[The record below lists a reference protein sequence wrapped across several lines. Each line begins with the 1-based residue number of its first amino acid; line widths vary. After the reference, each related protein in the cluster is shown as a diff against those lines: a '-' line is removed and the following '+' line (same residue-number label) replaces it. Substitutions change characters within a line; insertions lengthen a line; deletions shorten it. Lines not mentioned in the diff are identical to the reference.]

1 MARCAE
7 HVWLDGKGFLPV
19 MIMDDCSDGGV
30 AGLSGSK
37 PSELPV
43 IPRVTSLGAAQV
55 PACRRPV
62 SNCLIMVCSGFERQ
76 LYCSSSIFRCPE
88 CSWKTSQQMPY
99 RTTLQR
105 FQALI
110 AIDNALPRCH
120 GPDLYTQLFKVVPED
135 FCQTHRL

>member
-1 MARCAE
+1 M
-7 HVWLDGKGFLPV
+7 WLDGKGFLPV
-19 MIMDDCSDGGV
+19 MIIDDCSDGGV

-55 PACRRPV
+55 PACRWPM
-62 SNCLIMVCSGFERQ
+62 SNCLIMVCSDIERQ

-88 CSWKTSQQMPY
+88 CSRKTTQQMPY
-99 RTTLQR
+99 RTALQR

-110 AIDNALPRCH
+110 AVDNALPRCR
-120 GPDLYTQLFKVVPED
+120 GPNVNTNCSRLYLKTFAKHIACD
-135 FCQTHRL
+135 GAS